1 MNQSFKK
8 IEIIFIDD
16 ASEDNTYLDVEKLM
30 SKDKRITYL
39 KNKENRGQFYSR
51 NKGVLHSK
59 GEFVIIIDPDDYLLN
74 NILIKSYKIAAR
86 YNLDIVQFYHIMG
99 NINENIPVIINKNS
113 GIFYQPETSK
123 IFFEYDTRYLWDK
136 LIRRSVFIK
145 SIEFMG
151 KKFRNERFIIHND
164 ETACFGVFKSA
175 NSYGQ
180 IKQIGYF
187 YNLANANSITKK
199 IFFLLI

>member
-59 GEFVIIIDPDDYLLN
+59 GEFVIIIDPDDYQ
-74 NILIKSYKIAAR
+74 I
-86 YNLDIVQFYHIMG
+86 
-99 NINENIPVIINKNS
+99 
-113 GIFYQPETSK
+113 
-123 IFFEYDTRYLWDK
+123 
-136 LIRRSVFIK
+136 
-145 SIEFMG
+145 
-151 KKFRNERFIIHND
+151 IIHD
-164 ETACFGVFKSA
+164 
-175 NSYGQ
+175 
-180 IKQIGYF
+180 
-187 YNLANANSITKK
+187 
-199 IFFLLI
+199 